1 MDYRVTVRTY
11 TGAIKTVEVKN
22 MPDEEAARAEAV
34 AMTFGKVQA
43 VELIG
48 AQETPKEKKKKRRGR
63 IQEVEKPLKPGETE
77 TIITGYNNNPLALF
91 TSLDIF

>member
-11 TGAIKTVEVKN
+11 TGAIKTVEVKE
-22 MPDEEAARAEAV
+22 MPNEEAARAEAV
-34 AMTFGKVQA
+34 AMTFGKVQS
-43 VELIG
+43 VELISKE
-48 AQETPKEKKKKRRGR
+48 ETPKEKSKKRRGR
-63 IQEVEKPLKPGETE
+63 IQEVEKPLAPGETE

>member
-63 IQEVEKPLKPGETE
+63 IQEVEKPLKPGETG

-91 TSLDIF
+91 TTLDIF

>member
-11 TGAIKTVEVKN
+11 TGTIRTVEVKD
-22 MPDEEAARAEAV
+22 MPNEEAARAEAV
-34 AMTFGKVQA
+34 AMTFGRVQS

-48 AQETPKEKKKKRRGR
+48 QETPKEKKKKRRGR

-77 TIITGYNNNPLALF
+77 TIITGYNNNPIALF
-91 TSLDIF
+91 TNLDIF

>member
-11 TGAIKTVEVKN
+11 TGAIKTVEVKD
-22 MPDEEAARAEAV
+22 MPSEEAARAEAV
-34 AMTFGKVQA
+34 AMTFGKVQSI
-43 VELIG
+43 ELISKE
-48 AQETPKEKKKKRRGR
+48 ETAKEKKKKRRGR

>member
-11 TGAIKTVEVKN
+11 TGAIKTVEVKE
-22 MPDEEAARAEAV
+22 MPNEEAARAEAV
-34 AMTFGKVQA
+34 AMTFGKVQS
-43 VELIG
+43 VELIDK
-48 AQETPKEKKKKRRGR
+48 QETPKEKKKKRRGR

-91 TSLDIF
+91 TSIDIF

>member
-11 TGAIKTVEVKN
+11 TGTIRTVEVKD
-22 MPDEEAARAEAV
+22 MPSEEAARAEAV
-34 AMTFGKVQA
+34 ALTFGKVQT

-48 AQETPKEKKKKRRGR
+48 EKETPKEKKKKRNGR
-63 IQEVEKPLKPGETE
+63 IQEVERELKPGETE
-77 TIITGYNNNPLALF
+77 VIITGYNNNPLALF

>member
-11 TGAIKTVEVKN
+11 TGTIRTVEVKD
-22 MPDEEAARAEAV
+22 MPNEEAARAEAV

-48 AQETPKEKKKKRRGR
+48 QETPQEKKKKRRGR

-77 TIITGYNNNPLALF
+77 TIITGYNNNPIALF
-91 TSLDIF
+91 TNLDIF

>member
-11 TGAIKTVEVKN
+11 TGTIRTVEVKD
-22 MPDEEAARAEAV
+22 MPNEEAARAEAV
-34 AMTFGKVQA
+34 AMTFGRVQS

-48 AQETPKEKKKKRRGR
+48 QETAKEKKKKRRGR

>member
-11 TGAIKTVEVKN
+11 TGTIRTVEVKD
-22 MPDEEAARAEAV
+22 MPNEEAARAEAV
-34 AMTFGKVQA
+34 ALTFGKVQT

-48 AQETPKEKKKKRRGR
+48 GEESPKEKKKKRNGR
-63 IQEVEKPLKPGETE
+63 IQEVERELKPGETE

>member
-11 TGAIKTVEVKN
+11 TGAIKTVEVKE
-22 MPDEEAARAEAV
+22 MPNEEAARAEAV
-34 AMTFGKVQA
+34 AMTFGKVQS

-48 AQETPKEKKKKRRGR
+48 QETAKEKKKKRRGR
-63 IQEVEKPLKPGETE
+63 IQEVEKQLEPGETE

>member
-11 TGAIKTVEVKN
+11 TGTIRTVEVKD
-22 MPDEEAARAEAV
+22 MPNEEAARAEAV

-43 VELIG
+43 VELMSKE
-48 AQETPKEKKKKRRGR
+48 ETPKEKKKKRRGR
-63 IQEVEKPLKPGETE
+63 IQEVEKPLEPGETE
-77 TIITGYNNNPLALF
+77 VIITGYNNNPLALF